1 MKKITALAL
10 LFCLASTIANAQ
22 VFQSKKDIT
31 CGNTKFMLKS
41 LGGEEIDEHPVWVG
55 TTDETK
61 TRTVVLV
68 NNITQTW
75 TVVQMDSKVT
85 CVLSSGEGFALKSLE
100 SPVDLK

>member
-1 MKKITALAL
+1 
-10 LFCLASTIANAQ
+10 
-22 VFQSKKDIT
+22 
-31 CGNTKFMLKS
+31 MLKS